1 MALALLGAGDQAGAA
16 TKRRRLMMTT
26 AAYQAGERA
35 SEAAEL
41 IPFARAHLEGALK
54 LSQEMS
60 WPYRLED
67 WDVAL
72 QLGHG
77 FVLQRAGVV
86 IGTAF
91 WWPHGET
98 HASAGMIIV
107 AKAAQGRGYG
117 ARLMD
122 ALLASAHPRT
132 IALNSTAEG
141 SMLYRRRGFVP
152 IGIIHQH
159 QGIPRECHGAPRS
172 WLVRPMAASDF
183 DAITLLDSEATG
195 LERRPLLDRL
205 VQSGDGYVLRHDGVA
220 RGYAISRR
228 FGRGHVIGPV
238 VAESRVDAGAL
249 IDAALAG
256 LGRCF
261 VRIDTSA
268 SSQLGNWLESIGLQR
283 VGDVTTMTLG
293 APTSSTGPARLFALA
308 NQSFG

>member
-1 MALALLGAGDQAGAA
+1 MTRA
-16 TKRRRLMMTT
+16 T
-26 AAYQAGERA
+26 YQAGDRVEDNVA
-35 SEAAEL
+35 L
-41 IPFARAHLEGALK
+41 IPFARSHLEGALK

-72 QLGHG
+72 QLGEG
-77 FVLQRAGVV
+77 FVLERAGTV
-86 IGTAF
+86 IGTAA
-91 WWPHGET
+91 WWPYGET

-141 SMLYRRRGFVP
+141 IVLYRRRGFVP
-152 IGIIHQH
+152 VGIIHQH
-159 QGIPRECHGAPRS
+159 QGIPRGRFKAPPS
-172 WLVRPMAASDF
+172 GLVRPMAVSDF
-183 DAITLLDSEATG
+183 EAITRLDQEATG
-195 LERRPLLDRL
+195 LERRRMLDEL
-205 VQSGDGYVLRHDGVA
+205 VQGGDGYVLQRDGTP
-220 RGYAISRR
+220 RGYAICRL

-238 VAESRVDAGAL
+238 VADSQANARAL
-249 IDAALAG
+249 IEAALAR
-256 LGRCF
+256 LGRAF

-268 SSQLGNWLESIGLQR
+268 TSQLGEWLEGIGLQQ
-283 VGDVTTMTLG
+283 VSDATTMILG
-293 APTSSTGPARLFALA
+293 TPATSTGPARLFALA

>member
-1 MALALLGAGDQAGAA
+1 
-16 TKRRRLMMTT
+16 MTR
-26 AAYQAGERA
+26 AAYQTGDRVE
-35 SEAAEL
+35 ENVVL
-41 IPFARAHLEGALK
+41 VPFATAHLEGALK

-86 IGTAF
+86 IGTAA
-91 WWPHGET
+91 WWPYGDT

-107 AKAAQGRGYG
+107 AKDAQGRGYG

-122 ALLASAHPRT
+122 ALLASARPRS

-141 SMLYRRRGFVP
+141 IMLYRRRGFVP

-159 QGIPRECHGAPRS
+159 HGIPRGRFEAPHS
-172 WLVRPMAASDF
+172 GFIRPMDVSDF
-183 DAITLLDSEATG
+183 EAITRLDREATG
-195 LERRPLLDRL
+195 LDRQRMLDRL
-205 VQSGDGYVLRHDGVA
+205 LQSGDGYVLLRDGTP
-220 RGYAISRR
+220 RGYAICRL

-238 VAESRVDAGAL
+238 VAESPSDARAL
-249 IDAALAG
+249 IEAALAR
-256 LGRCF
+256 LGRAF
-261 VRIDTSA
+261 VRIDTSTT
-268 SSQLGNWLESIGLQR
+268 SQLGEWLEGIGLQQ
-283 VGDVTTMTLG
+283 VSDATTMILG
-293 APTSSTGPARLFALA
+293 TPAPSTGPARLFALA